1 MIEVLSTGALNTVQD
16 RGRFG
21 FLNVGVAQSG
31 AMDSSAL
38 AVGNILLG
46 NPVTFAGLEIAMYPF
61 KVKFLETHVFAVVGA
76 HCRMTLAGAPIP
88 PQWIC
93 HAKPGDTLV
102 IEAPVKGVRSY
113 ICFAGGLDVPTVMG
127 SRSTDL
133 KSALGGLE
141 GRGLKRG
148 DTLAVLA
155 APALL
160 AKGGVT
166 APSSVSL
173 SAAQIRVT
181 AASEH
186 GEFDNETAAMFFSSD
201 WKVTQESNRM
211 GIRLAGPILTPRR
224 KIEMLSH
231 GILPGTVQVPPS
243 GQPIVQMADAN
254 TCGGYPKIANVIDAD
269 IGRLAQ
275 LPVGASFRFI
285 HVTHDEAVQA
295 QINIEDALDRLR
307 SVVDAG
313 DNAIRKFEE

>member
-1 MIEVLSTGALNTVQD
+1 MIKVLTTGALNTVQD
-16 RGRFG
+16 LGRFG
-21 FLNVGVAQSG
+21 FLSLGVAQSG
-31 AMDSSAL
+31 AMDSQSL
-38 AVGNILLG
+38 AIGNILLG
-46 NPVTFAGLEIAMYPF
+46 NAPSCSGLEIAMYPF
-61 KVKFLETHVFAVVGA
+61 KIKFLDSHVFSVVGA
-76 HCRMTLAGAPIP
+76 HCRMNLAGLPVP

-93 HAKPGDTLV
+93 HARPGETLV
-102 IEAPVKGVRSY
+102 LEAPAKGVRSY
-113 ICFAGGLDVPTVMG
+113 ICFAGGLDVPLAMG

-133 KSALGGLE
+133 KSALGGIE

-155 APALL
+155 TDTVPI
-160 AKGGVT
+160 KGGAC

-173 SAAQIRVT
+173 GAAEVRVT

-186 GEFDNETAAMFFSSD
+186 GEFDSHMAAMFFGSD
-201 WKVTQESNRM
+201 WQVTQESNRM
-211 GIRLAGPILTPRR
+211 GIRLAGPSITPHR

-275 LPVGASFRFI
+275 LPVGASFRFVK
-285 HVTHDEAVQA
+285 VTHGEALQA
-295 QINIEDALDRLR
+295 QIKIEDALDRLR
-307 SVVDAG
+307 NTVAAG
-313 DNAIRKFEE
+313 DNAIRKFEG